1 MTCEEATKLLLER
14 LAGRFDERTCTVLD
28 EHLRECA
35 GCRETSVVQGEVSSL
50 LASRPEANV
59 PPAFAARVA
68 ERLAEESGWFG
79 LADWRWLSVRF
90 APVAALLVLVAG
102 IVIERQA
109 AESSSTVSL
118 SAVVETWATG
128 ESDSD
133 SVPVTSV
140 LWQQNASD
148 DSALMTVLTAPADA
162 RIVRQADER

>member
-1 MTCEEATKLLLER
+1 MTCQDATNFLLER
-14 LAGRFDERTCTVLD
+14 LAGRLDGRTCTALD
-28 EHLRECA
+28 EHLRTCA
-35 GCRETSVVQGEVSSL
+35 GCRETSVVQGEVASL
-50 LASRPEANV
+50 LASRPEADV

-68 ERLAEESGWFG
+68 GRLAHESGWFG

-102 IVIERQA
+102 IVIERQG

-128 ESDSD
+128 ESDGD

-140 LWQQNASD
+140 LWKQNVSEDAV
-148 DSALMTVLTAPADA
+148 LLTVLTAPSDA
-162 RIVRQADER
+162 TIARQTDER